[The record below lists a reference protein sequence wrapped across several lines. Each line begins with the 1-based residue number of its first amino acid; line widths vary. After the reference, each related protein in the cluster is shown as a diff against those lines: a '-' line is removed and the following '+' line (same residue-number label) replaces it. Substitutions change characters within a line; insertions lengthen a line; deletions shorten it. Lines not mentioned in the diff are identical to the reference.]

1 MRLKSWDTDRRHHTA
16 LQSDKLRW
24 FGDFSSLR
32 GFFPAYWAA
41 EKSICRFLGDP
52 CYETNQTAKRGWAT
66 NACKISIFLSVV
78 DKFSITD
85 VIIIVIIIIIII
97 IWGRFAWRIWL
108 HIPCNLSS
116 LLYSIYAA
124 EALQMALC
132 TGWPNIKYTTT
143 YLNGINSNKWYC
155 IFGSN

>member
-24 FGDFSSLR
+24 FGDFFQPTGQQKIHLPVFRWSLLR
-32 GFFPAYWAA
+32 DKPN
-41 EKSICRFLGDP
+41 C
-52 CYETNQTAKRGWAT
+52 ETRMGNKRL
-66 NACKISIFLSVV
+66 KISIFLSVV

-97 IWGRFAWRIWL
+97 IWKSFAWRIWL